1 MRWFLDNW
9 TEIRG
14 LAWRHLWLSVIPVV
28 LGFAIA
34 VPIGYAAR
42 RWRLG
47 GSTLVSIAS
56 VVYTVPSIALLVI
69 LPGLLGTSFLDP
81 LNVLIVL
88 TIYAVAV
95 MVRAAADG
103 FGSVSEAVVDAARA
117 SGYSAWQRVLQVELP
132 LAGPV
137 LLAGVRVVSVSTVSL
152 ATISP
157 LVGVSNLGS
166 LFTDGFQ
173 RYFATEIVIGVL
185 CVVVLALLLDLLWVL
200 IGRVAMPW
208 LRPART
214 GRAVRAG
221 LRGAR

>member
-1 MRWFLDNW
+1 MTWFLDNFSY
-9 TEIRG
+9 IRG

-34 VPIGYAAR
+34 LPIGYAAR

-56 VVYTVPSIALLVI
+56 VVYTIPSLPLLVI
-69 LPGLLGTSFLDP
+69 IPSLLGTSFLDAT
-81 LNVLIVL
+81 NVLIVL
-88 TIYAVAV
+88 TVYAVAV
-95 MVRAAADG
+95 MVRSAADG
-103 FGSVSEAVVDAARA
+103 FGSVSTAVVDAARA
-117 SGYSAWQRVLQVELP
+117 SGYSAWQRIVQVELP

-157 LVGVSNLGS
+157 LIGVSNLGS

-173 RYFATEIVIGVL
+173 RYFTTEIVIGII
-185 CVVVLALLLDLLWVL
+185 CVVLLALLLDLLWVL

-208 LRPART
+208 LR
-214 GRAVRAG
+214 V
-221 LRGAR
+221 RGAR

>member
-9 TEIRG
+9 TDVRG

-28 LGFAIA
+28 LGFVIA

-42 RWRLG
+42 HWRYG
-47 GSTLVSIAS
+47 GGALVSVAS
-56 VVYTVPSIALLVI
+56 LIYTIPSLPLLVI
-69 LPGLLGTSFLDP
+69 IPGLLGTSFLDP
-81 LNVLIVL
+81 ANVLIVL

-95 MVRAAADG
+95 MVRSASDG
-103 FGSVSEAVVDAARA
+103 FGSVPEAVVDAARA
-117 SGYSAWQRVLQVELP
+117 SGYSAWQRALQVELP

-152 ATISP
+152 ATIAP

-166 LFTDGFQ
+166 LFTGGYQ
-173 RYFATEIVIGVL
+173 RYFATEIVIGVI
-185 CVVVLALLLDLLWVL
+185 CVVVLALALDQLWVL
-200 IGRVAMPW
+200 LGRTAMPW
-208 LRPART
+208 LRPDR
-214 GRAVRAG
+214 VS